1 MHSLKIRS
9 RTHKVWL
16 NIVRKNKMVAFLIP
30 SVKSKEPL
38 YKFVVSV
45 DSIEKMTGI
54 DFFPQLN
61 DVVENELERKSDYK
75 AWAF

>member
-1 MHSLKIRS
+1 
-9 RTHKVWL
+9 
-16 NIVRKNKMVAFLIP
+16 
-30 SVKSKEPL
+30 L

-54 DFFPQLN
+54 DFFPQL
-61 DVVENELERKSDYK
+61 DDTDEKELERKSDYK

>member
-1 MHSLKIRS
+1 
-9 RTHKVWL
+9 
-16 NIVRKNKMVAFLIP
+16 MVAFLMP

-38 YKFVVSV
+38 NAFVVFL
-45 DSIEKMTGI
+45 DAIEKMTGI

-61 DVVENELERKSDYK
+61 DVIENDLERKSDYK